1 MTMDFDSEGFG
12 QLLSEAL
19 RAGPGSPAWHD
30 AVEKV
35 RSGGVTGSEDYALLL
50 AARQNLESG
59 KGFRRIRAGPA
70 FTARVMA
77 AVESAA
83 SAGGRARR
91 NWTVGIILILA
102 AAAAL
107 VAAVLL
113 VRMLMPAGPVARQTL
128 ADLESQTFASEVWS
142 IRFNGEA
149 PAGWRTIGSLTPSFN
164 GEMSPPAS
172 AGDQDYQGCG
182 IVTRTGLASDRPA
195 AIEVILRLGEPT
207 DQVIAQV
214 FVTDQPDF
222 SSDRGISPHEL
233 TWTLQPLP
241 APPRKGNGGGVG
253 SRRQFEPQVVL
264 PDGTFA
270 STGQNVPKPRDTITI
285 RLTFNQQFAVVES
298 DGKRLYAGPH
308 QLSADRPRYVG
319 VRFLRRGE
327 VMGKDLCGVQSVRI
341 SQNDK

>member
-1 MTMDFDSEGFG
+1 MMMDFDSEGFG

-35 RSGGVTGSEDYALLL
+35 RSGGVSGGEDYALLL
-50 AARQNLESG
+50 AARESLESG
-59 KGFRRIRAGPA
+59 KGFRRIRPGPA
-70 FTARVMA
+70 FTARIMA
-77 AVESAA
+77 AVDSTAMP
-83 SAGGRARR
+83 SGKPRR
-91 NWTVGIILILA
+91 NWTAGIIAILA
-102 AAAAL
+102 VAAML
-107 VAAVLL
+107 VAAVLI
-113 VRMLMPAGPVARQTL
+113 VRMLIPAGPVARQTL
-128 ADLESQTFASEVWS
+128 ADLESQTFANEVS

-182 IVTRTGLASDRPA
+182 IVSQTALAPDQPA
-195 AIEVILRLGEPT
+195 AIEVTLRLGEPT

-222 SSDRGISPHEL
+222 SPDRGISPHEL

-241 APPRKGNGGGVG
+241 AAQRKSVGGGAG

-270 STGQNVPKPRDTITI
+270 PTGQNVPKPRDTITI
-285 RLTFNQQFAVVES
+285 RLEFNQQFAVVES

-308 QLSADRPRYVG
+308 QLSADQPRYVG

-327 VMGKDLCGVQSVRI
+327 VKRRDLCSVLSVRTEV
-341 SQNDK
+341 Q